1 MSALMERGGPIMWPL
16 LAVSFATLTIVL
28 ERLFFWLREMR
39 VSSVDALQAACK
51 RAGVAGRRAAEVE
64 RLLDREEARLA
75 RGLGWLDTA
84 VTAAPM
90 LGILG
95 TVLGI
100 IDSFE
105 LLSAEGAVDPLAIS
119 GGVAQALV
127 TTAAGLSIALLALL
141 PFNALRGAV
150 ARRISQLERDWRIVG
165 DGHGHG
171 DGA

>member
-1 MSALMERGGPIMWPL
+1 MSAWIERGGPIMWPL
-16 LAVSFATLTIVL
+16 LLVSFATLTIVL
-28 ERLFFWLREMR
+28 ERTLFWLRESR
-39 VSSVDALQAACK
+39 VSSADALQAACK
-51 RAGVAGRRAAEVE
+51 RLGLPGRGASEIE

-105 LLSAEGAVDPLAIS
+105 LLASDGAVDPLAIS
-119 GGVAQALV
+119 GGVAEALITTATGLAIALV
-127 TTAAGLSIALLALL
+127 ALL
-141 PFNALRGAV
+141 PFNALRAAV
-150 ARRISQLERDWRIVG
+150 GRRIARLERDWRIVG
-165 DGHGHG
+165 D
-171 DGA
+171 DGGARG